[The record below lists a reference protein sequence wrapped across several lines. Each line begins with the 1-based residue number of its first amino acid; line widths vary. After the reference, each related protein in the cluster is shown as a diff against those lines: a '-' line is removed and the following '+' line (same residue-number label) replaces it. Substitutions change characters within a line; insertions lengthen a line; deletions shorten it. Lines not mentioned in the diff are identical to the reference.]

1 MKLLFVN
8 CCISQR
14 GTGSRT
20 HALAEAFLTAFLAS
34 HPGLETEEVTPE
46 TTITSRST
54 IHRAFR
60 APLLMWKL
68 DLFQASGRTL
78 GMFHRHSTIMVLV
91 MAPTVMVMLLMMS
104 MSMPKAMG
112 TKPIT

>member
-1 MKLLFVN
+1 M
-8 CCISQR
+8 
-14 GTGSRT
+14 
-20 HALAEAFLTAFLAS
+20 
-34 HPGLETEEVTPE
+34 
-46 TTITSRST
+46 
-54 IHRAFR
+54 HRALR

-104 MSMPKAMG
+104 ISIPKAMG
-112 TKPIT
+112 TKPTT